1 MPIAEPWFRIADAPE
16 SGNGIHRGDNA
27 KVLGWW
33 RDAWP
38 KNGRGQPCK
47 SSPHQVPT
55 AGSLTDVSAHTY
67 ADPENTTLMYR
78 VALIFAVLAAAGSLA
93 LSFTVTK
100 PKITELTD
108 ANNTLTE
115 NLTASEAAKGEAEKK
130 AKAATAAAEKS
141 ASELVTTK
149 KELEE
154 TTAEA
159 DQQRKRADKYFADLN
174 KATTEKN
181 SAQEQLAR
189 WSALRIQ
196 PDQVIAL
203 QQDLKVTKETA
214 AALADQEKILTR
226 NIANLKSKLSKYED
240 ENVLVEMPGLKGKIV
255 EVDPKWDFVILDVGS
270 TQGAKEGGLMLVR
283 RGDKLVGK
291 VRIVSVENSRSVAN
305 VISDWKQ
312 GNVAVAAGD
321 AVLY

>member
-1 MPIAEPWFRIADAPE
+1 LAA
-16 SGNGIHRGDNA
+16 
-27 KVLGWW
+27 
-33 RDAWP
+33 
-38 KNGRGQPCK
+38 
-47 SSPHQVPT
+47 
-55 AGSLTDVSAHTY
+55 SLTDVSAHTY
-67 ADPENTTLMYR
+67 AAHENTTLMYR

-108 ANNTLTE
+108 ANNLLTE
-115 NLTASEAAKGEAEKK
+115 NLNASEAAKGEAEKK

-174 KATTEKN
+174 KATIDKN

-214 AALADQEKILTR
+214 AALADQEKILNR
-226 NIANLKSKLSKYED
+226 NIANLKSKLSRYED
-240 ENVLVEMPGLKGKIV
+240 ENVLVEMPGLKGKVV

-270 TQGAKEGGLMLVR
+270 TQGAKAGGLMLVR